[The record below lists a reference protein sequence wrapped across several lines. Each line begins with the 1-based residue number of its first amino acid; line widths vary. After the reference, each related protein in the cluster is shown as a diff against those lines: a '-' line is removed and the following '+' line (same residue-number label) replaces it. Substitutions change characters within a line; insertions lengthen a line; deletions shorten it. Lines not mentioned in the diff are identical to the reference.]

1 MDISLLIDL
10 LAMQCHIGDR
20 RNDGAW
26 EPLSGREQRDR
37 AIHKCTKR
45 SLSVAGNRLTNSPS
59 SSKMDSQVT
68 LVDANVLPDRTVAS
82 SILLFSQDSLLNAT
96 LYLRGTMRPI
106 PVYKVQS
113 TTNTSRTEVHKI
125 IPGSD
130 QEPPL
135 VIRINRSEILPDK
148 ITFSGIPTLKTN
160 QWLKKNTFTDP

>member
-1 MDISLLIDL
+1 
-10 LAMQCHIGDR
+10 
-20 RNDGAW
+20 
-26 EPLSGREQRDR
+26 
-37 AIHKCTKR
+37 
-45 SLSVAGNRLTNSPS
+45 
-59 SSKMDSQVT
+59 MDSQVT